1 MGFSHTKR
9 FLSAITAILVI
20 SSNAFSLSTL
30 DSLFNELSTSNTSG
44 RAAVLAEI
52 ANAYYYSDIDKSKI
66 YLDSAIVEVDM
77 GNDKVALAKIYHFYG
92 DYYDRIANQDSAI
105 LFYNKSVAL
114 NKSVDDQ
121 IGIAKGI
128 SRIGL
133 MYYKSGNYDLASK
146 HFFEAVQI
154 AEKTDSRRTIAV
166 CYGYLGHLFYSQKN
180 FDDALKYQKLTRTI
194 HLEDGRLRDAG
205 TASVNIGNAYHQLKQ
220 YDSALYYLNSALDQ
234 FILEKDT
241 LAQSYPYNNM
251 ALIYSDQK
259 HHLKSIEYLKKGLD
273 IRIKYKEPRGIC
285 FGYNFIGLNYQELGD
300 YKKAIENYKKS
311 VENALPINYVL
322 LLKSSYEGLSTCY
335 DSLKQFKDA
344 YEYQKLSTVLADT
357 LFSQEKTQELA
368 EAQTKFETEKKEQQI
383 IAQDLIIAEEKAVN
397 QRNLAVIFG
406 LILCMVLIVVLVLF
420 QRNRMRKKQQ
430 LALQQ
435 KDLEY
440 QEQQLNA
447 IIDSQEKERSR
458 FASDLHDGFGQL
470 ISILKLNVESIESQK
485 DMEKRSTIYDK
496 SISILNEM
504 YGELKNICFNL
515 MPQSLLK
522 FGLEASLK
530 EFADKVNAS
539 EKLMVEV
546 MVFDLHERLTGLQE
560 ISIYRIVQE
569 WVNNIMKYSDAQKV
583 TIQLTKDEGEIT
595 LTIEDDG
602 MGFEMSK
609 LTESKGN
616 GWKNIRS
623 RTNLIHGDLEVDTTT
638 NKRGTHFSIN
648 IPIEVKKEKVLSP
661 A

>member
-1 MGFSHTKR
+1 MGFIHIKT
-9 FLSAITAILVI
+9 LLITILAVLAI
-20 SSNAFSLSTL
+20 SSHVFSLAKL
-30 DSLFNELSTSNTSG
+30 DSLFNELSTSNASG
-44 RAAVLAEI
+44 RAAILAEI
-52 ANAYYYSDIDKSKI
+52 ANAYYYSDIEKVKI
-66 YLDSAIVEVDM
+66 YLDSAIVEVDTE
-77 GNDKVALAKIYHFYG
+77 NDKIVLAKIYHYYG

-105 LFYNKSVAL
+105 FFYNKSVNL
-114 NKSVDDQ
+114 NRLIGEQV
-121 IGIAKGI
+121 GIAKGV

-146 HFFEAVQI
+146 HFFDAVQI
-154 AEKTDSRRTIAV
+154 AEKTDDSRTIAV

-180 FDDALKYQKLTRTI
+180 FEDALRYQKLTRKLHI
-194 HLEDGRLRDAG
+194 EDNDMRDAA
-205 TASVNIGNAYHQLKQ
+205 TASVNIGNAFHQLKQ

-251 ALIYSDQK
+251 ALVYNDRKQ
-259 HHLKSIEYLKKGLD
+259 HHKSIEYLQKGLD
-273 IRIKYKEPRGIC
+273 IRIKYKEPRGVC

-311 VENALPINYVL
+311 VENAIPINYVL
-322 LLKSSYEGLSTCY
+322 LLKSSYEGLSACY
-335 DSLKQFKDA
+335 DSLKQFKEA
-344 YEYQKLSTVLADT
+344 YEYQKLTTVLADT
-357 LFSQEKTQELA
+357 LFTREKTQELA

-397 QRNLAVIFG
+397 QRNLAIIFG
-406 LILCMVLIVVLVLF
+406 LILCLVLIVVLVLF

-470 ISILKLNVESIESQK
+470 ISILKLNVESIASQK
-485 DMEKRSTIYDK
+485 DMEKRSSIYDK

-522 FGLEASLK
+522 LGLEASLK
-530 EFADKVNAS
+530 EFADKINAS
-539 EKLMVEV
+539 EKLMVDV
-546 MVFDLHERLTGLQE
+546 MVFDLNERLTGLQE

-569 WVNNIMKYSDAQKV
+569 WVNNIIKYSDAQKV

-602 MGFEMSK
+602 MGFEISK

-623 RTNLIHGDLEVDTTT
+623 RTNLIHGDLEVDTTV
-638 NKRGTHFSIN
+638 NQRGTLFSIN
-648 IPIEVKKEKVLSP
+648 IPVVIETESVPSP